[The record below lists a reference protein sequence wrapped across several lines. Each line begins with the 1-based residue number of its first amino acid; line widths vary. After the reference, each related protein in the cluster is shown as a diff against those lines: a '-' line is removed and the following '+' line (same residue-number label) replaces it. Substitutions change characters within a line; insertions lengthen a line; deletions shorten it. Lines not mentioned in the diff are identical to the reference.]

1 MEEIYKQYPVLEKHP
16 DYRFYYVYTDY
27 PDHSEYL
34 FVIITDY
41 LSTAPIAEKLN
52 QSLNLYKDMFGFTES
67 TIMTEDDFNK
77 HVHKYLIKLQDTIRG
92 SKFSSI
98 FYEVW

>member
-27 PDHSEYL
+27 QEPSEYL
-34 FVIITDY
+34 FVIITGY
-41 LSTAPIAEKLN
+41 LSTSPFAEKLN
-52 QSLNLYKDMFGFTES
+52 LSLNLYKDVFGFTES
-67 TIMTEDDFNK
+67 TIITEDDFNK
-77 HVHKYLIKLQDTIRG
+77 HVHKYLKTLQDTIRG
-92 SKFSSI
+92 SKFTSI